1 MRRADDGTHT
11 GSVGPPLEAV
21 EADPAVLTPRPE
33 RRGMDTV
40 RQGLRAGDIEKD
52 TYERLT
58 CAHCGESL
66 ATRDTDDGVGKIR
79 SCPDCDR
86 EYKEL

>member
-1 MRRADDGTHT
+1 
-11 GSVGPPLEAV
+11 
-21 EADPAVLTPRPE
+21 
-33 RRGMDTV
+33 MDTV